1 MRIVIIGGSGHIGS
15 YLTPRLAT
23 AGHDVLCVS
32 RGVKN
37 PYRPDQA
44 WKQVKHVV
52 LDRDAEEAAGNFG
65 ERIAELDGQAV
76 IDLTCY
82 TPASAAQLAEALL
95 GRVEHFLHC
104 GTIWIHGHSCQVPTT
119 EDAPRSPFGEYGVR
133 KVAIED
139 YLLRLA
145 RTKGFP
151 ATLLHPGHLVGTGW
165 NPINPQ
171 GNFNP
176 AVFTAL
182 AQGTTIALPNLGLE
196 TVHHVHADDVAQ
208 AFQQAL
214 THRSVA
220 LGESFHVVS
229 AAALTLRGF
238 AEGMSRWFGQEPKLE
253 FHSWEK
259 WRSLVSEKDALST
272 WDHIAHSPNCSI
284 EKAKTLLGYQ
294 PRYSSFEAV
303 QEAVADMQRRG
314 VIEGN

>member
-1 MRIVIIGGSGHIGS
+1 MRVVIIGGSGHIGS
-15 YLTPRLAT
+15 YLTPRLVS
-23 AGHDVLCVS
+23 AGHEVFCVS
-32 RGVKN
+32 RGVKS
-37 PYRPDQA
+37 PYHPHQA
-44 WKQVKHVV
+44 WKYVKHVV
-52 LDRDAEEAAGNFG
+52 LDRDGEEAAGNFG
-65 ERIAELDGQAV
+65 ERIAALNGQAV

-82 TPASAAQLAEALL
+82 TPESAAQLAEALL

-133 KVAIED
+133 KAAIED

-303 QEAVADMQRRG
+303 QEAVIDMRRRG
-314 VIEGN
+314 VVKEN